1 MFAKRKHKFVLNASR
16 LRDRDRDR
24 DASHGH
30 GHGHGHVVR
39 AKVSIALHHA
49 IFSEQEEVLPLLC
62 LLLCCATCKASRVAR
77 KKYVA

>member
-16 LRDRDRDR
+16 LRDRDP
-24 DASHGH
+24 S
-30 GHGHGHVVR
+30 HGHGHVVR

-62 LLLCCATCKASRVAR
+62 YVLLGLQ
-77 KKYVA
+77 

>member
-16 LRDRDRDR
+16 LRDRDR
-24 DASHGH
+24 AKH
-30 GHGHGHVVR
+30 HGHGHVVR

-62 LLLCCATCKASRVAR
+62 YVLLGLQ
-77 KKYVA
+77 